1 MSVPFIRP
9 VRTDDFKQ
17 LREFARVTG
26 GGMTNLPNDDKAL
39 KERIARAVASF
50 ASGATAP
57 GDEMYMMALERD
69 GELMGTTGV
78 FAAIGLKQGF
88 INYKLID
95 EVHYSEEFN
104 RTTRRTVLMPS
115 HDFTGCAEVGM
126 LFVAPNAR
134 RGGWGKLLSRARYL
148 FIAQKPQIIAEHIC
162 AELRG
167 WRGENGEQPF
177 WESVGRHFFEMG
189 FEEADL
195 HNALYGNQFIQ
206 DLMPRH
212 PVYTVFLSPEARA
225 CIGEPHQ
232 SAKPAME
239 MLLAEGFEWDQYI
252 DIFDGGPLVDAK
264 TSQIRTIT
272 ESRVKKVFA
281 LGAPDKGET
290 LLMAAGA
297 VSTFRC
303 VREAAQI
310 DGDSVIISKE
320 TAKALNVNVGDEIR
334 CVGW

>member
-9 VRTDDFKQ
+9 VRPEDFDQ

-39 KERIARAVASF
+39 RERLHRAVSSF
-50 ASGATAP
+50 ASGASEP
-57 GDEMYMMALERD
+57 GDEVYMMALEKD
-69 GELMGTTGV
+69 GRIMGTTGV

-126 LFVAPNAR
+126 LFVAPHAR
-134 RGGWGKLLSRARYL
+134 KGGWGKLLARARYL
-148 FIAQKPQIIAEHIC
+148 FIAQRPAIIAEHIC

-195 HNALYGNQFIQ
+195 HNAANGNQFIQ

-212 PVYTVFLSPEARA
+212 PVYTVFLSEAARA
-225 CIGEPHQ
+225 CIGRPHPGAEP
-232 SAKPAME
+232 AYD
-239 MLLAEGFEWDQYI
+239 MLIDEGFEWDNYI

-264 TSQIRTIT
+264 TSQIRTIR
-272 ESRVKKVFA
+272 ESRVKRVFA
-281 LGAPDKGET
+281 IGEAEGGET
-290 LLMAAGA
+290 MLMASGA

-303 VREAAQI
+303 VREKAQI
-310 DGDSVIISKE
+310 DGESAIISKE
-320 TAKALNVNVGDEIR
+320 TAKALNVKVGDEIR
-334 CVGW
+334 CVKW

>member
-9 VRTDDFKQ
+9 VRPEDFDQ

-39 KERIARAVASF
+39 RERLHRAVSSF
-50 ASGATAP
+50 ASGANEP
-57 GDEMYMMALERD
+57 GDEVYMMALEQD
-69 GELMGTTGV
+69 GRIMGTTGV

-126 LFVAPNAR
+126 LFVAPHAR
-134 RGGWGKLLSRARYL
+134 KGGWGKLLARARYL
-148 FIAQKPQIIAEHIC
+148 FIAQKPSIIAEHIC

-177 WESVGRHFFEMG
+177 WDSVGKHFFEMG

-195 HNALYGNQFIQ
+195 HNAANGNQFIQ

-212 PVYTVFLSPEARA
+212 PVYTVFLSEAARA
-225 CIGEPHQ
+225 CIGKPHPSAEP
-232 SAKPAME
+232 AFD
-239 MLLAEGFEWDQYI
+239 MLIDEGFEWDNYI

-264 TSQIRTIT
+264 TSQIRTIR
-272 ESRVKKVFA
+272 ESRVKRVFA
-281 LGAPDKGET
+281 IGEAEGGET
-290 LLMAAGA
+290 MLMASGA
-297 VSTFRC
+297 VSSFRC
-303 VREAAQI
+303 VREKAQI
-310 DGDSVIISKE
+310 DGESAIISRE
-320 TAKALNVNVGDEIR
+320 TAKALNVKVGDEIR
-334 CVGW
+334 CVKW

>member
-9 VRTDDFKQ
+9 VRPEDFDQ

-39 KERIARAVASF
+39 RERLHRAVSSF
-50 ASGATAP
+50 ASGANEP
-57 GDEMYMMALERD
+57 GDEVYMMALEQD
-69 GELMGTTGV
+69 GRIMGTTGV

-126 LFVAPNAR
+126 LFVAPHAR
-134 RGGWGKLLSRARYL
+134 KGGWGKLLARARYL
-148 FIAQKPQIIAEHIC
+148 FIAQKPSIIAEHIC

-177 WESVGRHFFEMG
+177 WDSVGKHFFEMG

-195 HNALYGNQFIQ
+195 HNAANGNQFIQ

-212 PVYTVFLSPEARA
+212 PVYTVFLSEAARA
-225 CIGEPHQ
+225 CIGKPHPSAEP
-232 SAKPAME
+232 AYD
-239 MLLAEGFEWDQYI
+239 MLIDEGFEWDNYI

-264 TSQIRTIT
+264 TSQIRTIR
-272 ESRVKKVFA
+272 ESRVKRVFA
-281 LGAPDKGET
+281 IGEAEGGET
-290 LLMAAGA
+290 MLMASGA
-297 VSTFRC
+297 VSSFRC
-303 VREAAQI
+303 VREKAQI
-310 DGDSVIISKE
+310 DGESAIISRE
-320 TAKALNVNVGDEIR
+320 TAKALNVKVGDEIR
-334 CVGW
+334 CVKW

>member
-1 MSVPFIRP
+1 MTVPFIRP
-9 VRTDDFKQ
+9 VRTEDFKQ

-26 GGMTNLPNDDKAL
+26 GGMTNLPNDDAAL
-39 KERIARAVASF
+39 KGRIARAVESF
-50 ASGATAP
+50 AAGATSP
-57 GDEMYMMALERD
+57 GDEVYMMVLEKD

-78 FAAIGLKQGF
+78 FSSIGLKQGF

-104 RTTRRTVLMPS
+104 LTTRRTVLMPS

-134 RGGWGKLLSRARYL
+134 QGGWGKLLARARYL
-148 FIAQKPQIIAEHIC
+148 FIAQKPEIIADHIC

-189 FEEADL
+189 FEDADL
-195 HNALYGNQFIQ
+195 HNASHGNQFIQ

-212 PVYTVFLSPEARA
+212 PVYTVFLSQAARA
-225 CIGEPHQ
+225 CIGRPHK
-232 SAKPAME
+232 SAEPAME
-239 MLLAEGFEWDQYI
+239 MLRSEGFEWDQYI

-264 TSQIRTIT
+264 THQIRTIV
-272 ESRVKKVFA
+272 ESRVKKVSSISA
-281 LGAPDKGET
+281 DAGGAP

-297 VSTFRC
+297 VETFRC
-303 VREAAQI
+303 VREDGRV
-310 DGDSVIISKE
+310 DGDNIAISSK
-320 TAKALNVNVGDEIR
+320 TANALKVKVGDEIR
-334 CVGW
+334 CIPW